1 MFLSKSF
8 EKNKNMLDDIFKNC
22 NDVKCLDV
30 NMKYLDEV
38 RGRIYFLEETV
49 SDITIKKSSVWTY
62 RCRKS

>member
-30 NMKYLDEV
+30 NMKYLEI
-38 RGRIYFLEETV
+38 GRAHV
-49 SDITIKKSSVWTY
+49 
-62 RCRKS
+62 